1 MNQELYHEIEKYIH
15 HIEWYS
21 DFDIYLMHLNLNI
34 DLYQIY
40 PEEANIMLY
49 KYYKFG
55 YIIRDKN
62 DKDIILCCGLIY
74 YHYY

>member
-1 MNQELYHEIEKYIH
+1 MKFEYSKEKYIH
-15 HIEWYS
+15 DIEWYS

-49 KYYKFG
+49 KYYL
-55 YIIRDKN
+55 YIMIE
-62 DKDIILCCGLIY
+62 L
-74 YHYY
+74 

>member
-15 HIEWYS
+15 DIEWYS
-21 DFDIYLMHLNLNI
+21 DFDIYLMYLNLNI

-49 KYYKFG
+49 KYYL
-55 YIIRDKN
+55 YTMIE
-62 DKDIILCCGLIY
+62 L
-74 YHYY
+74 

>member
-21 DFDIYLMHLNLNI
+21 DFDIYLIHLNLNV

-49 KYYKFG
+49 KYYL
-55 YIIRDKN
+55 YIMIE
-62 DKDIILCCGLIY
+62 L
-74 YHYY
+74 

>member
-15 HIEWYS
+15 DIEWYS
-21 DFDIYLMHLNLNI
+21 DFDVYLMHLNLNI

-49 KYYKFG
+49 KYYL
-55 YIIRDKN
+55 YIMIE
-62 DKDIILCCGLIY
+62 I
-74 YHYY
+74 

>member
-15 HIEWYS
+15 DIEWYS

-40 PEEANIMLY
+40 TEEANLMLY
-49 KYYKFG
+49 KYYL
-55 YIIRDKN
+55 YIMIE
-62 DKDIILCCGLIY
+62 L
-74 YHYY
+74 

>member
-15 HIEWYS
+15 DIEWYS

-40 PEEANIMLY
+40 PGEANIMLY
-49 KYYKFG
+49 KYYL
-55 YIIRDKN
+55 YIMIE
-62 DKDIILCCGLIY
+62 L
-74 YHYY
+74 